1 MRKAYIQ
8 PEAELLSLAL
18 LEDFL
23 TGSTGGDEPTDEET
37 TVGGSD
43 NNGNTG
49 AGDSFV
55 DSGDGNN
62 NPGSTENDGNDW
74 EDDGDDSGMW
84 N

>member
-8 PEAELLSLAL
+8 PEVELLSLAL

-23 TGSTGGDEPTDEET
+23 TGSNQPSDDDV
-37 TVGGSD
+37 TVGGGD
-43 NNGNTG
+43 GEGNTG
-49 AGDSFV
+49 AGDDFV
-55 DSGDGNN
+55 SGGGNN

-74 EDDGDDSGMW
+74 EDDGDDSGKW